1 VFASQSAIAG
11 PVHLHE
17 AKFYFPPRRTSTL
30 QIVDPCLY
38 STKDEIERK
47 AFGTLRTKNIR
58 C

>member
-1 VFASQSAIAG
+1 MAD
-11 PVHLHE
+11 PVLPHE
-17 AKFYFPPRRTSTL
+17 AKLLPPRRTSTL

-47 AFGTLRTKNIR
+47 AFGTPRTKNIR